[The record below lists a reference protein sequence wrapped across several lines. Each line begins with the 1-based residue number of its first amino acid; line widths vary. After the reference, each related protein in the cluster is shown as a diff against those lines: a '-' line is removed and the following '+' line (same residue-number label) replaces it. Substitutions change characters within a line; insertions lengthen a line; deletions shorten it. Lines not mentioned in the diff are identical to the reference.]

1 MSERIYILIGAVIL
15 ILILILSGDG
25 FYRYPC
31 QDPENWG
38 SAECDP
44 PLCLASMTCTGYVV
58 RNQDGTQTP

>member
-15 ILILILSGDG
+15 ILILILSGDR
-25 FYRYPC
+25 YRYPC

-44 PLCLASMTCTGYVV
+44 PLCLASMTCTGYLV